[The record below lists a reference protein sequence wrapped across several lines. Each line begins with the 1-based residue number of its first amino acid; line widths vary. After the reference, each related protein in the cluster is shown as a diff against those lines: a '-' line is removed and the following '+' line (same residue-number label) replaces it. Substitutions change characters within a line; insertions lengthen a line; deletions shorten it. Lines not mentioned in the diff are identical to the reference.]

1 LALVRW
7 IDGERGMVF
16 PETFIPI
23 AEACGLIVPIGRW
36 VLQEACAQA
45 KCWQQGG
52 TIPLSI
58 AVNVSALEFHEKR
71 FVEGVRAVLVDTGLP
86 PHLLQLELTESI
98 LMRDAEASTAILHE
112 LKEIGVQL
120 AIDDFGTGYSSL
132 SYLKHFPIDILKIDR
147 SFVNDVADPSDEGII
162 VSAVI
167 GLARS
172 LKKRVVA
179 EGVELQAQVDF
190 LRIRHCD
197 DVQGYFFSR
206 PISAAQ
212 FTLMLERGLSP
223 KL

>member
-1 LALVRW
+1 
-7 IDGERGMVF
+7 MVF

-167 GLARS
+167 GLA
-172 LKKRVVA
+172 
-179 EGVELQAQVDF
+179 G
-190 LRIRHCD
+190 C
-197 DVQGYFFSR
+197 
-206 PISAAQ
+206 
-212 FTLMLERGLSP
+212 
-223 KL
+223 